1 MLRLFG
7 GFVLNV
13 EMSGEHPS
21 LIGQKDMVVISVQPQ
36 EERSRKKILFS
47 PGEDALIRNGVCLI
61 GTMKQMSTVQST
73 IPTAAE
79 K

>member
-1 MLRLFG
+1 
-7 GFVLNV
+7 
-13 EMSGEHPS
+13 MSGGHPS
-21 LIGQKDMVVISVQPQ
+21 LTGQRDMVAISAQLP
-36 EERSRKKILFS
+36 EERARKEILSS
-47 PGEDALIRNGVCLI
+47 PDGEASIRNGVCLI